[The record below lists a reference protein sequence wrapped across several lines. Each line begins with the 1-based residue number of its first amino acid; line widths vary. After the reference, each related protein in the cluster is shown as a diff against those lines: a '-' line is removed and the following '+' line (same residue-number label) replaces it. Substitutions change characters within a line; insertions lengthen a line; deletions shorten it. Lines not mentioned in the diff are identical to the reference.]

1 MVLPPNSW
9 QRSAW
14 RAASP
19 PPAAFSGEYLLNTP
33 VKMLIHALRVNVFK
47 GIGEQIPGLL
57 PTNWP
62 CHLAQKCFFSYYQ
75 VYYSPT
81 VSPCKGREAGKP
93 LRQSIRFFPRFFPDV
108 WCSFL
113 VPFFGKFCR
122 MISCENYD
130 KSPRESP
137 LKFMI
142 IERNPRFPSLCPVF
156 SAQATGHFDGFPSGS
171 FTVRV
176 LARFFLFVY
185 NETRIETTFV
195 LAK

>member
-1 MVLPPNSW
+1 MVLTPKFLAKVRLEGSF
-9 QRSAW
+9 
-14 RAASP
+14 SP
-19 PPAAFSGEYLLNTP
+19 RPQLFLENILLNTP

-62 CHLAQKCFFSYYQ
+62 CHLAQKCFFSYYRFII
-75 VYYSPT
+75 VLRYPL
-81 VSPCKGREAGKP
+81 VKEGKP
-93 LRQSIRFFPRFFPDV
+93 ENLFVNLSDFSLRFFPDV

-176 LARFFLFVY
+176 LAMVFSFRV
-185 NETRIETTFV
+185 
-195 LAK
+195 